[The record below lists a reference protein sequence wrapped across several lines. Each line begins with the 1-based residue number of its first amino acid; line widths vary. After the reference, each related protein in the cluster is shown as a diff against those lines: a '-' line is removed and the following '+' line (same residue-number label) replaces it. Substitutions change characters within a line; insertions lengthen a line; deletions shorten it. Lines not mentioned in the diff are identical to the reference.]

1 MLLLLSVLLLTLSTM
16 VMGGMPTMTDSQLPL
31 EPYTLS
37 EGMTLSDDGLSQ
49 PMIPTRTQQVLEP
62 LPVTREAYEAA
73 LNQPAA
79 TYLGEGASTTSQG
92 LAIHWE
98 KYDDFFPYIVLG
110 IALPEL
116 PGLDRLR
123 QAGAFDRR
131 AYLTVS
137 RVLDRAGKDVYDGES
152 SFEKAPFNGINL
164 QSIEELPGYLEGSR
178 EVHVIDDVKEVDIRS
193 VEGAVVLELP
203 VNIQALEF
211 TPTELG
217 NEEKKTLGG
226 AASLTSIDETS
237 YAFDYMGK
245 GKNFIKFIG
254 YDAEGKTVP
263 VIMQTAEVEDSTEV
277 PTRIEVGFEAPV
289 AKIKLF
295 IADEVFIKTIPFTL
309 RTGR

>member
-1 MLLLLSVLLLTLSTM
+1 MLLLLSVILLTLSTL
-16 VMGGMPTMTDSQLPL
+16 VVGMPPMTDSHLPS
-31 EPYTLS
+31 ESYALS
-37 EGMTLSDDGLSQ
+37 EPVTAGDDALSQ
-49 PMIPTRTQQVLEP
+49 AMISTPTPQILEP

-92 LAIHWE
+92 VAIHWE

-123 QAGAFDRR
+123 QEGAFDRR

-178 EVHVIDDVKEVDIRS
+178 EIHVIDDVKEMDIRS

-211 TPTELG
+211 APTELG
-217 NEEKKTLGG
+217 NEEKKTVGG

-277 PTRIEVGFEAPV
+277 PTRIDVGFETPV

-295 IADEVFIKTIPFTL
+295 IADEVFIKTVPFTL

>member
-1 MLLLLSVLLLTLSTM
+1 MLLLLSVILLTLSTM
-16 VMGGMPTMTDSQLPL
+16 VVGMPPMTDSQLPS

-37 EGMTLSDDGLSQ
+37 ENMILSDDALSQ
-49 PMIPTRTQQVLEP
+49 PTTPAPAQQILEP

-73 LNQPAA
+73 LSQPAA
-79 TYLGEGASTTSQG
+79 NYLGEGASTTSQG
-92 LAIHWE
+92 VAIHWE
-98 KYDDFFPYIVLG
+98 KYDAFFPYIVLG
-110 IALPEL
+110 IAVPEL

-123 QAGAFDRR
+123 QEGAFDRR

-178 EVHVIDDVKEVDIRS
+178 EIHVIDDVKEADIHS
-193 VEGAVVLELP
+193 VEGAVGLELP

-211 TPTELG
+211 APTELG
-217 NEEKKTLGG
+217 NEEKKTVGG
-226 AASLTSIDETS
+226 AASLTSIDGAS

-254 YDAEGKTVP
+254 YDAEGRTIP

-277 PTRIEVGFEAPV
+277 PTRIEVGFEVPV